1 MPSIDNWDADHFRL
15 FLCHIA
21 LQKKSAGQV
30 RKVLVPYGITGFVAH
45 DSIEPTTEWLNV
57 IEYAL
62 STCDAL
68 AALLT
73 PRFHQSNWTDNEVG
87 ICLGLGKLVIP
98 VRLGIDPYGFLAKY
112 QGLDGREKSHDE
124 IASDLFKILVKH
136 EKAKA
141 RMATALVAQLE
152 DSGSFATA
160 KWNLA
165 QLKQVTYLDK
175 ALISRLR
182 IAVQENSQ
190 VSDSFGVPE
199 GITSLI
205 KKHR

>member
-1 MPSIDNWDADHFRL
+1 MPSIDDWDADHFRL
-15 FLCHIA
+15 FLCHVA
-21 LQKKSAGQV
+21 AEKKSAAKV
-30 RKVLVPYGITGFVAH
+30 RKALVPYGITGFVAH
-45 DSIEPTTEWLNV
+45 DSIEPTTEWQNV

-73 PRFHQSNWTDNEVG
+73 PRFQQSKWTDQEVG
-87 ICLGLGKLVIP
+87 MCLGLNKLVIP
-98 VRLGIDPYGFLAKY
+98 VRLGIDPYGFIAKY
-112 QGLDGREKSHDE
+112 QGLNGRKPHEK
-124 IASDLFKILVKH
+124 IAFDLFKVLAKND
-136 EKAKA
+136 KAKD

-152 DSGSFATA
+152 DSQSFATA
-160 KWNLA
+160 KSNLRN
-165 QLKQVTYLDK
+165 LKHITYLDK

-182 IAVQENSQ
+182 TAVQENSQ

-199 GITSLI
+199 GIASLI